1 VARRSFFKKAAS
13 PRFYIALLIYTV
25 KCLWGKVVRPGES
38 TAISLWNAAVNHI
51 NNIPSLGMAL
61 DLGRARSSASTGQYQ
76 GACAAKLL
84 RRVWPDI
91 LAAFGMGAALAGAE
105 ARSNVGEVHDLRES
119 A

>member
-1 VARRSFFKKAAS
+1 MLFLRGGAGGSLAPLVSESLS
-13 PRFYIALLIYTV
+13 PR
-25 KCLWGKVVRPGES
+25 
-38 TAISLWNAAVNHI
+38 NAAVNHI

-105 ARSNVGEVHDLRES
+105 ARSNVGEVHDSRES
-119 A
+119 AQRVRSLGA